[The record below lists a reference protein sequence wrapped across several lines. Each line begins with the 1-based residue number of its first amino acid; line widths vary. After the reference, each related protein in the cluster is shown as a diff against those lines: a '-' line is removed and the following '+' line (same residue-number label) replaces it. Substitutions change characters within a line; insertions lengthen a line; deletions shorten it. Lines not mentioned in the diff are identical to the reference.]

1 MTKSWRT
8 SSTAI
13 VSAIAT
19 VAGAIYVMIDSN
31 PETNPDWQIVIPVVL
46 GLFGIG
52 MQARDHVVTSRQAGA
67 E

>member
-19 VAGAIYVMIDSN
+19 VAGAIYVMTDGN
-31 PETNPDWQIVIPVVL
+31 PETNPDWPIVIPVVL

-52 MQARDHVVTSRQAGA
+52 MQARDNVVTSRQAGA

>member
-1 MTKSWRT
+1 MVKSWRT

-19 VAGAIYVMIDSN
+19 VAGAIYVMIDGN
-31 PETNPDWQIVIPVVL
+31 PETNPDWQIVVPVVL

-52 MQARDHVVTSRQAGA
+52 MQARDNVVTSRQAGA